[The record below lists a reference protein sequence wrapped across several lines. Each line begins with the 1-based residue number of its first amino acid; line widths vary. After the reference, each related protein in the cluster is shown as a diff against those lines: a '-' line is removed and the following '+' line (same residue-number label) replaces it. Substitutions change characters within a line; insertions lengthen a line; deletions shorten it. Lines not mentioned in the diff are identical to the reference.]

1 MSRLS
6 SDSQPIT
13 TNSIGFA
20 LAQLC
25 GSFRAHIDAALRE
38 HGLYVGQEHALMHLW
53 EEDGLTQTQLV
64 ERMGCT
70 PATISNMVVRLE
82 SSGLV
87 MRKRSVEDARIAQV
101 FLSKQGRALETSVR
115 TLWTR
120 AENEMLAGFTTE
132 ERLLLRRLLLQARD
146 NLKE

>member
-6 SDSQPIT
+6 SDSQ
-13 TNSIGFA
+13 SIATPTIAVA

-25 GSFRAHIDAALRE
+25 GAFRSHLDAALRE

-53 EEDGLTQTQLV
+53 DEDGLTQTQLV

-70 PATISNMVVRLE
+70 PATISNMVVRME

-87 MRKRSVEDARIAQV
+87 QRKRSAEDARITQV
-101 FLSKQGRALETSVR
+101 FLSQEGRALETSVR
-115 TLWTR
+115 ALWKR
-120 AENEMLAGFTTE
+120 AEDEMLAGFTTE
-132 ERLLLRRLLLQARD
+132 ERVLLRRLLLQARD
-146 NLKE
+146 NLKG

>member
-6 SDSQPIT
+6 SDFQ
-13 TNSIGFA
+13 SIVTSSVGFA

-25 GSFRAHIDAALRE
+25 GAFRSHIDAALRE

-53 EEDGLTQTQLV
+53 EKDGLTQTQLV

-82 SSGLV
+82 STGLV
-87 MRKRSVEDARIAQV
+87 MRKRSEEDARITQV
-101 FLSKQGRALETSVR
+101 FLSKEGRALQTPVR
-115 TLWTR
+115 ALWKR
-120 AENEMLAGFTTE
+120 AEDEMLAGFTTE